1 MDGSS
6 FNNTGIMTSSQPSKG
21 NPTNN
26 SAALS
31 HFKEAAS
38 KSSSKFNGGGGIQ
51 IQSHHHY
58 ILSLQAASLDLE
70 QKMTARERE
79 IDLLSSQHDRVEA
92 RRDLY
97 CTTLDQMAAKD
108 KGFSGLLLKL
118 KQGLQSNMIVES
130 RTKLSQQ
137 DLHATIVPNP
147 QEKPTESAT
156 ELQKKLV
163 GYERIMKEMK
173 KQIAAQKT
181 EIQQIKQMEQFL
193 SLDNYQKLIN
203 EFNTLYEHYKG
214 LKQINKKMKV
224 ELKQSNQRERTFLK
238 LLKRT
243 HEYGE

>member
-6 FNNTGIMTSSQPSKG
+6 FNNTGIMTSGQPSKG

-38 KSSSKFNGGGGIQ
+38 KSSSKFNGGGGGIQ

-58 ILSLQAASLDLE
+58 ILSLQAVSLDLE

-79 IDLLSSQHDRVEA
+79 IDLLSSQNDRVEA

-118 KQGLQSNMIVES
+118 KQGLQSNMVAES

-147 QEKPTESAT
+147 
-156 ELQKKLV
+156 
-163 GYERIMKEMK
+163 
-173 KQIAAQKT
+173 
-181 EIQQIKQMEQFL
+181 
-193 SLDNYQKLIN
+193 
-203 EFNTLYEHYKG
+203 
-214 LKQINKKMKV
+214 
-224 ELKQSNQRERTFLK
+224 
-238 LLKRT
+238 
-243 HEYGE
+243 